1 MRKLEDIKIWH
12 KSMELAVSV
21 YEQTLKFPAAEKFN
35 LISQMQ
41 RAAISIPS
49 NVAEGAERNSE
60 KEFVH
65 FLSIAHGSL
74 YELET
79 QIRIAEKLNYLPA
92 EILIQLLEQI
102 HELQKMSYSFQ
113 RSLKANSKM
122 LITKG

>member
-1 MRKLEDIKIWH
+1 
-12 KSMELAVSV
+12 MELAVTIYGHTSA
-21 YEQTLKFPAAEKFN
+21 FPSSEKFN

-49 NVAEGAERNSE
+49 NIAEGAGRNSE

-79 QIRIAEKLNYLPA
+79 QMRIAEKLNYLPTD
-92 EILIQLLEQI
+92 LLTTLLEQI

-113 RSLKANSKM
+113 RSLIANS
-122 LITKG
+122 

>member
-12 KSMELAVSV
+12 KSMELAVTI
-21 YEQTLKFPAAEKFN
+21 YEHTSAFPSSEKFN

-49 NVAEGAERNSE
+49 NIAEGAGRNSE

-79 QIRIAEKLNYLPA
+79 QIRIAEKLKYLSETLTA
-92 EILIQLLEQI
+92 QLIEII

-113 RSLKANSKM
+113 RSLIANS
-122 LITKG
+122 